1 MLTFYYHPL
10 SPVARRVWLAL
21 LEKQIPF
28 HPVFVDLRGEQNQ
41 PEFLAL
47 NPFHHVP
54 VIVENDQR
62 SSAGSR
68 LQVGST
74 DDLRLIESLAI
85 LDYLEK
91 RYPEITLS
99 PHSASEFAKMR
110 MVQMV
115 TTNEL
120 MPKLPL
126 VANAEVQPLTTEQE
140 TDLNTGLGFLEA
152 QLAENNYFGGDTLN
166 LADIVV
172 GATVPLLFRL
182 GVAANSYPRLQAWQ
196 EKLSTREAW
205 QQTEPN
211 AEDFAQWKRYI
222 QITIKRYQRQKQ
234 SR

>member
-28 HPVFVDLRGEQNQ
+28 HPVLVDLRGEQNQ

-54 VIVENDQR
+54 VIVEND
-62 SSAGSR
+62 
-68 LQVGST
+68 
-74 DDLRLIESLAI
+74 LRLIESLAI

-99 PHSASEFAKMR
+99 PHSAPEFAKMR

-152 QLAENNYFGGDTLN
+152 QLTENHYFGGDTLN

-182 GVAANSYPRLQAWQ
+182 GVAADPYPRLQAWQ
-196 EKLSTREAW
+196 QKLSTREAW

>member
-28 HPVFVDLRGEQNQ
+28 HPVVVDLRGEQHK
-41 PEFLAL
+41 PDFLAL

-54 VIVENDQR
+54 VIVEDE
-62 SSAGSR
+62 
-68 LQVGST
+68 LK
-74 DDLRLIESLAI
+74 LIESLAI
-85 LDYLEK
+85 LDYLEYA
-91 RYPEITLS
+91 YPKIALLPQSTT
-99 PHSASEFAKMR
+99 AIAKMR

-120 MPKLPL
+120 MPKLPP
-126 VANAEVQPLTTEQE
+126 VANVEIQPLTDKLRNE
-140 TDLNTGLGFLEA
+140 LSTGLQFLED
-152 QLAENNYFGGDTLN
+152 QLGNNNYFGGDNLN

-182 GVAANSYPRLQAWQ
+182 GIASEPYPHLQQWQ
-196 EKLSTREAW
+196 ERLFTREAW

-211 AEDFAQWKRYI
+211 EDDFASWKRYI
-222 QITIKRYQRQKQ
+222 QVTIKRYQRQK
-234 SR
+234 SSKSS

>member
-28 HPVFVDLRGEQNQ
+28 HPVLVDLRGEQNQ

-54 VIVENDQR
+54 VIVENN
-62 SSAGSR
+62 
-68 LQVGST
+68 
-74 DDLRLIESLAI
+74 LRLIESLAI

-99 PHSASEFAKMR
+99 PHSAPEFAKMR

-115 TTNEL
+115 TTNEV

-152 QLAENNYFGGDTLN
+152 QLAQNNYFGGDTLN

-182 GVAANSYPRLQAWQ
+182 GIAADSYPRLQAWQ

-211 AEDFAQWKRYI
+211 AENFAQWKRYI